1 MLIATLQS
9 FSAAFISAIFIAIA
23 ATIVLVF
30 TVVLFPALAISRFAR
45 AITRKCAQKIGIVS
59 GDATANATANAGENY
74 AAFPTDPY
82 TGQPQILPGMGFRR
96 EMGVDGN
103 DHDSMDALL
112 ENPSPLLRDHEQ
124 FCAAD
129 VAATAGANANANA
142 CDQSTS
148 ALGTPLHKNVPQ
160 TRYRTQLAKQSM
172 GAAQI
177 LRERPLHCIS
187 PLSALD
193 YALYSQYR
201 AINSLEPN
209 LILDKREFPAYR
221 YRGQNAGTYE
231 AKTKQPVSFT
241 SGAYSSSDVRPII
254 RRSEVA
260 FVQKQADAR
269 ADASNREDFTT
280 KREKANTIIGWFARA
295 GNNPKFANFSADLN
309 QQSNIV
315 EYEDALG
322 LYARGKLTL
331 DNLMRVL

>member
-124 FCAAD
+124 FCAA
-129 VAATAGANANANA
+129 GANANANA

-209 LILDKREFPAYR
+209 LILDARVFPAYAR
-221 YRGQNAGTYE
+221 RTP
-231 AKTKQPVSFT
+231 TKPQVSFT
-241 SGAYSSSDVRPII
+241 DGAYSTTDVRPLI

-260 FVQKQADAR
+260 FVQKR
-269 ADASNREDFTT
+269 ADASAHGAPNREDFAT

>member
-9 FSAAFISAIFIAIA
+9 FSAAFISAVFIAIA
-23 ATIVLVF
+23 AAIVLVC

-45 AITRKCAQKIGIVS
+45 AITHKCGQWMGLVN
-59 GDATANATANAGENY
+59 GGATASANATENY

-82 TGQPQILPGMGFRR
+82 TGQPQILPGMGFRH

-103 DHDSMDALL
+103 DHDPMDALL

-124 FCAAD
+124 FCVAD
-129 VAATAGANANANA
+129 TA

-209 LILDKREFPAYR
+209 LILDARVFPAYTCR
-221 YRGQNAGTYE
+221 TP
-231 AKTKQPVSFT
+231 TKPQVSFT
-241 SGAYSSSDVRPII
+241 DGAYSTTDVRPLI

-260 FVQKQADAR
+260 FVQSR
-269 ADASNREDFTT
+269 AGNNAPNREDFAT